1 MHKKIAKYINLI
13 VIKEKKIY
21 KIIYLKFT
29 YQKTFL
35 EYRKLTWNFK
45 NFKLVTKYFTKNL

>member
-21 KIIYLKFT
+21 KIFEIYLP
-29 YQKTFL
+29 
-35 EYRKLTWNFK
+35 K
-45 NFKLVTKYFTKNL
+45 NIPRI

>member
-35 EYRKLTWNFK
+35 EYRKLT
-45 NFKLVTKYFTKNL
+45 